1 MTFEFPSILK
11 DNIQLNFQN
20 GKLTVS
26 AETKKSEEHVDNGY
40 TSHKL
45 VLPWF
50 SLVQLGLALLT
61 SALVPLMESSQAIKA
76 LAGLCQLQLAYDLAM
91 VLFIIHI

>member
-1 MTFEFPSILK
+1 MT
-11 DNIQLNFQN
+11 NFVLSN
-20 GKLTVS
+20 YHIRKVLI
-26 AETKKSEEHVDNGY
+26 
-40 TSHKL
+40 

-50 SLVQLGLALLT
+50 SLAQLGLALLT
-61 SALVPLMESSQAIKA
+61 LALVPLMELSQAIKA